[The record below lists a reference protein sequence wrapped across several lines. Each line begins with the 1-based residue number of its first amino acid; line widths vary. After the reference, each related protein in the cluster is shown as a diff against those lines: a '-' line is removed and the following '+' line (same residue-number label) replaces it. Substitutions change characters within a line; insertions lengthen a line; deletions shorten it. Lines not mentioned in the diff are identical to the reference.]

1 MRKRKLKKFIA
12 LILAFVMLFS
22 LGGNVVSANVS
33 DEITEKSLDQV
44 QRENEAKL
52 LERKVSDETK
62 AFSPGDDYSLDNNA
76 VEMFDLPNNTP
87 KINMEGI
94 PKIKSKSKVR
104 KENDEQRYNVLVLDT
119 SASSSFLDSSGNI
132 FYTADTAID
141 YVKASAKKFIE
152 GVQKADGTNYVA
164 IVEYKG
170 STANVVSE
178 FSTDFVSLNAAIDG
192 LYASQNTRNVAAGL
206 QKADTLINE
215 ISNPKAIKNVVLFT
229 TGMTNDGEYS
239 YDGHYNEDTIGSEWR
254 RSDTQVRLY
263 AYSNAAYAMAETL
276 KSKATVYSVGLF
288 QMMENMPEEGLEIV
302 QFFKL
307 FSSELATSLE
317 HFYDVKDP
325 NDLEFIFGEIAD
337 KVTTKDVNFY
347 FASGEE
353 KDYEAVCHYSDNY
366 FRKASCGTRQLDG
379 YNHSLS
385 TASLCLAL
393 SAFGSNDGGNSDYT
407 NKYKNVEKLL
417 TDLEFEEFDKNDWF
431 VKKPQSDSIGVVAA
445 NKKLSI
451 DDKECTL
458 MAVAVRGG
466 GNESEWAGNFTLGK
480 SGQHY
485 GFAQAKKQVL
495 DFLKS
500 YIREN
505 KISGDIKIWL
515 TGYSRAAA
523 TANLVAGALDD
534 GEKLGDGVVLKKED
548 LYAYCFETPM
558 GATKSEIKNRLKYN
572 NIYNIINKND
582 PVTKVAMFVLDFT
595 RFGGDYFLP
604 DKISDGNNYA
614 AKKNAMEQFYDKMSS
629 KNEIGKYAVDDFVM
643 KKIDVKYLLP
653 GGKSPVQN
661 DENNKSIQA
670 EYLDTTINKLTKERV
685 KTRDNYVKELQN
697 GIRTIFT
704 VKYGTMFPDQPIQ
717 RINKFFDLFLE
728 KLCSV
733 DTLGEIVIAALNP
746 HPDAS
751 VKKVIE
757 DVMEEALN
765 EAGIN
770 NYSPSALKEFA
781 GAVAEMLV
789 IFVVSHPNLTVTGV
803 SNAKTLG
810 AAHYPELCMAWL
822 MSQDENYTSSPTEF
836 DGNGNYRVIHIN
848 CPIDVEVY
856 DSENILQA
864 RIVDDIPQEI
874 KNGTVVASL
883 NEDDEKIVYL
893 PTNASYQI
901 KLTATDNGT
910 MNYSINEFSST
921 AGDITRVVNY
931 KDINLNKN
939 DVFNAVVPAYVD
951 DEQNNE
957 IEGSTTEYEL
967 KSPDGKE
974 INPDQNLSGE
984 DAKSAYYMVTVE
996 VDSDEHGIAIG
1007 QGIRQE
1013 GNFAKVEAV
1022 AKEGYQFVGW
1032 YENDKL
1038 ISQETQYRF
1047 CVEKDTLLVA
1057 KFEKDGESA
1066 NLENPANPE
1075 NPDSGK
1081 DNNTGNNSGSG
1092 INENGGEKIES
1103 VSTGDESAVGFCSLM
1118 AVIMVSIVMC
1128 MAFTKIRRKKQRN

>member
-1 MRKRKLKKFIA
+1 MYKR
-12 LILAFVMLFS
+12 
-22 LGGNVVSANVS
+22 
-33 DEITEKSLDQV
+33 Q
-44 QRENEAKL
+44 
-52 LERKVSDETK
+52 
-62 AFSPGDDYSLDNNA
+62 
-76 VEMFDLPNNTP
+76 
-87 KINMEGI
+87 
-94 PKIKSKSKVR
+94 
-104 KENDEQRYNVLVLDT
+104 
-119 SASSSFLDSSGNI
+119 
-132 FYTADTAID
+132 
-141 YVKASAKKFIE
+141 
-152 GVQKADGTNYVA
+152 
-164 IVEYKG
+164 
-170 STANVVSE
+170 
-178 FSTDFVSLNAAIDG
+178 
-192 LYASQNTRNVAAGL
+192 
-206 QKADTLINE
+206 
-215 ISNPKAIKNVVLFT
+215 
-229 TGMTNDGEYS
+229 
-239 YDGHYNEDTIGSEWR
+239 
-254 RSDTQVRLY
+254 
-263 AYSNAAYAMAETL
+263 
-276 KSKATVYSVGLF
+276 
-288 QMMENMPEEGLEIV
+288 
-302 QFFKL
+302 
-307 FSSELATSLE
+307 
-317 HFYDVKDP
+317 
-325 NDLEFIFGEIAD
+325 
-337 KVTTKDVNFY
+337 
-347 FASGEE
+347 
-353 KDYEAVCHYSDNY
+353 
-366 FRKASCGTRQLDG
+366 
-379 YNHSLS
+379 
-385 TASLCLAL
+385 
-393 SAFGSNDGGNSDYT
+393 
-407 NKYKNVEKLL
+407 
-417 TDLEFEEFDKNDWF
+417 
-431 VKKPQSDSIGVVAA
+431 
-445 NKKLSI
+445 
-451 DDKECTL
+451 
-458 MAVAVRGG
+458 
-466 GNESEWAGNFTLGK
+466 
-480 SGQHY
+480 
-485 GFAQAKKQVL
+485 
-495 DFLKS
+495 
-500 YIREN
+500 
-505 KISGDIKIWL
+505 
-515 TGYSRAAA
+515 
-523 TANLVAGALDD
+523 
-534 GEKLGDGVVLKKED
+534 
-548 LYAYCFETPM
+548 
-558 GATKSEIKNRLKYN
+558 
-572 NIYNIINKND
+572 
-582 PVTKVAMFVLDFT
+582 
-595 RFGGDYFLP
+595 
-604 DKISDGNNYA
+604 
-614 AKKNAMEQFYDKMSS
+614 
-629 KNEIGKYAVDDFVM
+629 GKYAVDDFVM

-1081 DNNTGNNSGSG
+1081 DNNTGNNSGSET
-1092 INENGGEKIES
+1092 NENGGEKIES

>member
-1 MRKRKLKKFIA
+1 M
-12 LILAFVMLFS
+12 
-22 LGGNVVSANVS
+22 
-33 DEITEKSLDQV
+33 
-44 QRENEAKL
+44 
-52 LERKVSDETK
+52 
-62 AFSPGDDYSLDNNA
+62 
-76 VEMFDLPNNTP
+76 
-87 KINMEGI
+87 
-94 PKIKSKSKVR
+94 
-104 KENDEQRYNVLVLDT
+104 
-119 SASSSFLDSSGNI
+119 
-132 FYTADTAID
+132 
-141 YVKASAKKFIE
+141 
-152 GVQKADGTNYVA
+152 
-164 IVEYKG
+164 
-170 STANVVSE
+170 
-178 FSTDFVSLNAAIDG
+178 
-192 LYASQNTRNVAAGL
+192 
-206 QKADTLINE
+206 
-215 ISNPKAIKNVVLFT
+215 
-229 TGMTNDGEYS
+229 
-239 YDGHYNEDTIGSEWR
+239 
-254 RSDTQVRLY
+254 
-263 AYSNAAYAMAETL
+263 
-276 KSKATVYSVGLF
+276 
-288 QMMENMPEEGLEIV
+288 
-302 QFFKL
+302 
-307 FSSELATSLE
+307 
-317 HFYDVKDP
+317 
-325 NDLEFIFGEIAD
+325 
-337 KVTTKDVNFY
+337 
-347 FASGEE
+347 
-353 KDYEAVCHYSDNY
+353 
-366 FRKASCGTRQLDG
+366 
-379 YNHSLS
+379 
-385 TASLCLAL
+385 
-393 SAFGSNDGGNSDYT
+393 
-407 NKYKNVEKLL
+407 
-417 TDLEFEEFDKNDWF
+417 
-431 VKKPQSDSIGVVAA
+431 
-445 NKKLSI
+445 
-451 DDKECTL
+451 
-458 MAVAVRGG
+458 
-466 GNESEWAGNFTLGK
+466 
-480 SGQHY
+480 
-485 GFAQAKKQVL
+485 
-495 DFLKS
+495 
-500 YIREN
+500 
-505 KISGDIKIWL
+505 
-515 TGYSRAAA
+515 
-523 TANLVAGALDD
+523 
-534 GEKLGDGVVLKKED
+534 
-548 LYAYCFETPM
+548 
-558 GATKSEIKNRLKYN
+558 
-572 NIYNIINKND
+572 
-582 PVTKVAMFVLDFT
+582 
-595 RFGGDYFLP
+595 P

-653 GGKSPVQN
+653 GGSPVQN

>member
-1 MRKRKLKKFIA
+1 
-12 LILAFVMLFS
+12 
-22 LGGNVVSANVS
+22 
-33 DEITEKSLDQV
+33 
-44 QRENEAKL
+44 
-52 LERKVSDETK
+52 
-62 AFSPGDDYSLDNNA
+62 
-76 VEMFDLPNNTP
+76 
-87 KINMEGI
+87 
-94 PKIKSKSKVR
+94 
-104 KENDEQRYNVLVLDT
+104 
-119 SASSSFLDSSGNI
+119 
-132 FYTADTAID
+132 
-141 YVKASAKKFIE
+141 
-152 GVQKADGTNYVA
+152 
-164 IVEYKG
+164 
-170 STANVVSE
+170 
-178 FSTDFVSLNAAIDG
+178 
-192 LYASQNTRNVAAGL
+192 
-206 QKADTLINE
+206 
-215 ISNPKAIKNVVLFT
+215 
-229 TGMTNDGEYS
+229 MTNDGEYS

-307 FSSELATSLE
+307 FSSELTTSLE

-466 GNESEWAGNFTLGK
+466 GYESEWAGNFTLGK

-485 GFAQAKKQVL
+485 GFTQAKKQVL
-495 DFLKS
+495 EFLKS

-523 TANLVAGALDD
+523 IANLVAGALDD

-558 GATKSEIKNRLKYN
+558 GATKSEIRNRLKYN

-582 PVTKVAMFVLDFT
+582 PVTKVAMSALDFT

-604 DKISDGNNYA
+604 DKISDGNNNA

-629 KNEIGKYAVDDFVM
+629 KNEVGKYAVDDFVM

-685 KTRDNYVKELQN
+685 KTRDNY
-697 GIRTIFT
+697 
-704 VKYGTMFPDQPIQ
+704 
-717 RINKFFDLFLE
+717 
-728 KLCSV
+728 
-733 DTLGEIVIAALNP
+733 
-746 HPDAS
+746 

>member
-1 MRKRKLKKFIA
+1 M
-12 LILAFVMLFS
+12 
-22 LGGNVVSANVS
+22 VSANVS

-44 QRENEAKL
+44 QRESEAKL
-52 LERKVSDETK
+52 LERKVSDDTK

-458 MAVAVRGG
+458 IAVAVRGG
-466 GNESEWAGNFTLGK
+466 GYESEWAGNFTLGK

-582 PVTKVAMFVLDFT
+582 PVTKVAMSALDFT

-643 KKIDVKYLLP
+643 KKNDVKYLLP

-685 KTRDNYVKELQN
+685 KTRDNY
-697 GIRTIFT
+697 
-704 VKYGTMFPDQPIQ
+704 
-717 RINKFFDLFLE
+717 
-728 KLCSV
+728 
-733 DTLGEIVIAALNP
+733 
-746 HPDAS
+746 

-910 MNYSINEFSST
+910 MNYSINEFSYT

>member
-22 LGGNVVSANVS
+22 LGGGNVVSANVS

-52 LERKVSDETK
+52 LERKVSDDTK

-458 MAVAVRGG
+458 IAVAVRGG
-466 GNESEWAGNFTLGK
+466 GYESEWAGNFTLGK

-582 PVTKVAMFVLDFT
+582 PVTKVAMSALDFT

-653 GGKSPVQN
+653 RGKSPVQN

-685 KTRDNYVKELQN
+685 KTRDNY
-697 GIRTIFT
+697 
-704 VKYGTMFPDQPIQ
+704 
-717 RINKFFDLFLE
+717 
-728 KLCSV
+728 
-733 DTLGEIVIAALNP
+733 
-746 HPDAS
+746 

>member
-1 MRKRKLKKFIA
+1 M
-12 LILAFVMLFS
+12 
-22 LGGNVVSANVS
+22 
-33 DEITEKSLDQV
+33 
-44 QRENEAKL
+44 
-52 LERKVSDETK
+52 
-62 AFSPGDDYSLDNNA
+62 
-76 VEMFDLPNNTP
+76 
-87 KINMEGI
+87 
-94 PKIKSKSKVR
+94 
-104 KENDEQRYNVLVLDT
+104 
-119 SASSSFLDSSGNI
+119 
-132 FYTADTAID
+132 
-141 YVKASAKKFIE
+141 
-152 GVQKADGTNYVA
+152 
-164 IVEYKG
+164 
-170 STANVVSE
+170 
-178 FSTDFVSLNAAIDG
+178 
-192 LYASQNTRNVAAGL
+192 
-206 QKADTLINE
+206 
-215 ISNPKAIKNVVLFT
+215 
-229 TGMTNDGEYS
+229 
-239 YDGHYNEDTIGSEWR
+239 
-254 RSDTQVRLY
+254 
-263 AYSNAAYAMAETL
+263 
-276 KSKATVYSVGLF
+276 
-288 QMMENMPEEGLEIV
+288 
-302 QFFKL
+302 
-307 FSSELATSLE
+307 
-317 HFYDVKDP
+317 
-325 NDLEFIFGEIAD
+325 
-337 KVTTKDVNFY
+337 
-347 FASGEE
+347 
-353 KDYEAVCHYSDNY
+353 
-366 FRKASCGTRQLDG
+366 
-379 YNHSLS
+379 
-385 TASLCLAL
+385 
-393 SAFGSNDGGNSDYT
+393 
-407 NKYKNVEKLL
+407 
-417 TDLEFEEFDKNDWF
+417 
-431 VKKPQSDSIGVVAA
+431 
-445 NKKLSI
+445 
-451 DDKECTL
+451 
-458 MAVAVRGG
+458 
-466 GNESEWAGNFTLGK
+466 
-480 SGQHY
+480 
-485 GFAQAKKQVL
+485 
-495 DFLKS
+495 
-500 YIREN
+500 
-505 KISGDIKIWL
+505 
-515 TGYSRAAA
+515 
-523 TANLVAGALDD
+523 
-534 GEKLGDGVVLKKED
+534 
-548 LYAYCFETPM
+548 
-558 GATKSEIKNRLKYN
+558 
-572 NIYNIINKND
+572 
-582 PVTKVAMFVLDFT
+582 
-595 RFGGDYFLP
+595 
-604 DKISDGNNYA
+604 
-614 AKKNAMEQFYDKMSS
+614 
-629 KNEIGKYAVDDFVM
+629 
-643 KKIDVKYLLP
+643 
-653 GGKSPVQN
+653 
-661 DENNKSIQA
+661 
-670 EYLDTTINKLTKERV
+670 
-685 KTRDNYVKELQN
+685 
-697 GIRTIFT
+697 
-704 VKYGTMFPDQPIQ
+704 
-717 RINKFFDLFLE
+717 
-728 KLCSV
+728 
-733 DTLGEIVIAALNP
+733 IAALNP

-1066 NLENPANPE
+1066 NPE

-1081 DNNTGNNSGSG
+1081 DNNIGNNSGSG

>member
-52 LERKVSDETK
+52 LERKVSDDTK

-366 FRKASCGTRQLDG
+366 FRKTSCGTRQLDG

-393 SAFGSNDGGNSDYT
+393 SAFGSNVGGNSDYT

-431 VKKPQSDSIGVVAA
+431 GKKPQSDSIGVVAA

-466 GNESEWAGNFTLGK
+466 GYESEWAGNFTLGK

-582 PVTKVAMFVLDFT
+582 PVTKVAMSALDFT

-643 KKIDVKYLLP
+643 KKNDVKYLLP

-685 KTRDNYVKELQN
+685 KTRDNY
-697 GIRTIFT
+697 
-704 VKYGTMFPDQPIQ
+704 
-717 RINKFFDLFLE
+717 
-728 KLCSV
+728 
-733 DTLGEIVIAALNP
+733 
-746 HPDAS
+746 

-864 RIVDDIPQEI
+864 RIVADIPQEI

>member
-1 MRKRKLKKFIA
+1 M
-12 LILAFVMLFS
+12 
-22 LGGNVVSANVS
+22 VSANVS

-52 LERKVSDETK
+52 LERKVSDDTK

-458 MAVAVRGG
+458 IAVAVRGG
-466 GNESEWAGNFTLGK
+466 YESEWAGNFTLGK

-582 PVTKVAMFVLDFT
+582 PVTKVAMSALDFT

-685 KTRDNYVKELQN
+685 KTRDNY
-697 GIRTIFT
+697 
-704 VKYGTMFPDQPIQ
+704 
-717 RINKFFDLFLE
+717 
-728 KLCSV
+728 
-733 DTLGEIVIAALNP
+733 
-746 HPDAS
+746 

>member
-1 MRKRKLKKFIA
+1 M
-12 LILAFVMLFS
+12 
-22 LGGNVVSANVS
+22 VSANVS

-52 LERKVSDETK
+52 LERKVSDDTK

-458 MAVAVRGG
+458 IAVAVRGG
-466 GNESEWAGNFTLGK
+466 GYESEWAGNFTLGK

-582 PVTKVAMFVLDFT
+582 PVTKVAMSALDFT

-643 KKIDVKYLLP
+643 KKNDVKYLLP

-685 KTRDNYVKELQN
+685 KTRDNY
-697 GIRTIFT
+697 
-704 VKYGTMFPDQPIQ
+704 
-717 RINKFFDLFLE
+717 
-728 KLCSV
+728 
-733 DTLGEIVIAALNP
+733 
-746 HPDAS
+746 

-996 VDSDEHGIAIG
+996 VLS
-1007 QGIRQE
+1007 
-1013 GNFAKVEAV
+1013 
-1022 AKEGYQFVGW
+1022 
-1032 YENDKL
+1032 L
-1038 ISQETQYRF
+1038 IH
-1047 CVEKDTLLVA
+1047 
-1057 KFEKDGESA
+1057 
-1066 NLENPANPE
+1066 
-1075 NPDSGK
+1075 
-1081 DNNTGNNSGSG
+1081 
-1092 INENGGEKIES
+1092 I
-1103 VSTGDESAVGFCSLM
+1103 
-1118 AVIMVSIVMC
+1118 
-1128 MAFTKIRRKKQRN
+1128 

>member
-1 MRKRKLKKFIA
+1 
-12 LILAFVMLFS
+12 
-22 LGGNVVSANVS
+22 
-33 DEITEKSLDQV
+33 
-44 QRENEAKL
+44 
-52 LERKVSDETK
+52 
-62 AFSPGDDYSLDNNA
+62 
-76 VEMFDLPNNTP
+76 
-87 KINMEGI
+87 
-94 PKIKSKSKVR
+94 
-104 KENDEQRYNVLVLDT
+104 
-119 SASSSFLDSSGNI
+119 
-132 FYTADTAID
+132 
-141 YVKASAKKFIE
+141 
-152 GVQKADGTNYVA
+152 
-164 IVEYKG
+164 
-170 STANVVSE
+170 
-178 FSTDFVSLNAAIDG
+178 
-192 LYASQNTRNVAAGL
+192 
-206 QKADTLINE
+206 
-215 ISNPKAIKNVVLFT
+215 
-229 TGMTNDGEYS
+229 
-239 YDGHYNEDTIGSEWR
+239 
-254 RSDTQVRLY
+254 
-263 AYSNAAYAMAETL
+263 
-276 KSKATVYSVGLF
+276 
-288 QMMENMPEEGLEIV
+288 
-302 QFFKL
+302 
-307 FSSELATSLE
+307 
-317 HFYDVKDP
+317 
-325 NDLEFIFGEIAD
+325 
-337 KVTTKDVNFY
+337 
-347 FASGEE
+347 
-353 KDYEAVCHYSDNY
+353 
-366 FRKASCGTRQLDG
+366 
-379 YNHSLS
+379 
-385 TASLCLAL
+385 
-393 SAFGSNDGGNSDYT
+393 
-407 NKYKNVEKLL
+407 
-417 TDLEFEEFDKNDWF
+417 
-431 VKKPQSDSIGVVAA
+431 
-445 NKKLSI
+445 
-451 DDKECTL
+451 
-458 MAVAVRGG
+458 
-466 GNESEWAGNFTLGK
+466 
-480 SGQHY
+480 
-485 GFAQAKKQVL
+485 
-495 DFLKS
+495 
-500 YIREN
+500 
-505 KISGDIKIWL
+505 
-515 TGYSRAAA
+515 
-523 TANLVAGALDD
+523 
-534 GEKLGDGVVLKKED
+534 
-548 LYAYCFETPM
+548 
-558 GATKSEIKNRLKYN
+558 
-572 NIYNIINKND
+572 
-582 PVTKVAMFVLDFT
+582 
-595 RFGGDYFLP
+595 
-604 DKISDGNNYA
+604 
-614 AKKNAMEQFYDKMSS
+614 MSS

-685 KTRDNYVKELQN
+685 KTRDNY
-697 GIRTIFT
+697 
-704 VKYGTMFPDQPIQ
+704 
-717 RINKFFDLFLE
+717 
-728 KLCSV
+728 
-733 DTLGEIVIAALNP
+733 
-746 HPDAS
+746 

>member
-1 MRKRKLKKFIA
+1 M
-12 LILAFVMLFS
+12 
-22 LGGNVVSANVS
+22 VSANVS

-52 LERKVSDETK
+52 LERKVSDDTK
-62 AFSPGDDYSLDNNA
+62 AFSPCDDYSLDNNA

-458 MAVAVRGG
+458 IAVAVRGG
-466 GNESEWAGNFTLGK
+466 GYESEWAGNFTLGK

-582 PVTKVAMFVLDFT
+582 PVTKVAMSALDFT

-653 GGKSPVQN
+653 RGKSPVQN

-685 KTRDNYVKELQN
+685 KTRDNY
-697 GIRTIFT
+697 
-704 VKYGTMFPDQPIQ
+704 
-717 RINKFFDLFLE
+717 
-728 KLCSV
+728 
-733 DTLGEIVIAALNP
+733 
-746 HPDAS
+746 

>member
-1 MRKRKLKKFIA
+1 M
-12 LILAFVMLFS
+12 
-22 LGGNVVSANVS
+22 VSANVS

-52 LERKVSDETK
+52 LERKVSDDTK

-229 TGMTNDGEYS
+229 AGMTNDGEYS

-307 FSSELATSLE
+307 ISSELATSLE

-366 FRKASCGTRQLDG
+366 FRKTSCGTRQLDG

-466 GNESEWAGNFTLGK
+466 GYESEWAGNFTLGK

-582 PVTKVAMFVLDFT
+582 PVTKVAMSALDFT

-670 EYLDTTINKLTKERV
+670 EYLDTTINKLTKEGV
-685 KTRDNYVKELQN
+685 KTRDNY
-697 GIRTIFT
+697 
-704 VKYGTMFPDQPIQ
+704 
-717 RINKFFDLFLE
+717 
-728 KLCSV
+728 
-733 DTLGEIVIAALNP
+733 
-746 HPDAS
+746 

-1066 NLENPANPE
+1066 NPE

>member
-1 MRKRKLKKFIA
+1 M
-12 LILAFVMLFS
+12 
-22 LGGNVVSANVS
+22 VSANVS

-52 LERKVSDETK
+52 LERKVSDDTK

-229 TGMTNDGEYS
+229 AGMTNDGEYS

-366 FRKASCGTRQLDG
+366 FRKTSCGTRQLDG

-466 GNESEWAGNFTLGK
+466 GYESEWAGNFTLGK

-582 PVTKVAMFVLDFT
+582 PVTKVAMSALDFT

-604 DKISDGNNYA
+604 DKISDGNNNA

-629 KNEIGKYAVDDFVM
+629 KNEVGKYAVDDFVM

-670 EYLDTTINKLTKERV
+670 EYLDTTINKLTKEGV
-685 KTRDNYVKELQN
+685 KTRDNY
-697 GIRTIFT
+697 
-704 VKYGTMFPDQPIQ
+704 
-717 RINKFFDLFLE
+717 
-728 KLCSV
+728 
-733 DTLGEIVIAALNP
+733 
-746 HPDAS
+746 

-1066 NLENPANPE
+1066 NPE

>member
-22 LGGNVVSANVS
+22 LGGGNVVSANVS

-52 LERKVSDETK
+52 LERKVSDDTK

-178 FSTDFVSLNAAIDG
+178 ISTDFVSLNAAIDG

-458 MAVAVRGG
+458 IAVAVRGG
-466 GNESEWAGNFTLGK
+466 GYESEWAGNFTLGK

-582 PVTKVAMFVLDFT
+582 PVTKVAMSALDFT

-643 KKIDVKYLLP
+643 KKNDVKYLLP

-685 KTRDNYVKELQN
+685 KTRDNY
-697 GIRTIFT
+697 
-704 VKYGTMFPDQPIQ
+704 
-717 RINKFFDLFLE
+717 
-728 KLCSV
+728 
-733 DTLGEIVIAALNP
+733 
-746 HPDAS
+746 

>member
-52 LERKVSDETK
+52 LERKVSDDTK

-307 FSSELATSLE
+307 FSSELTTSLE

-458 MAVAVRGG
+458 MAVAVCGG
-466 GNESEWAGNFTLGK
+466 GYESEWAGNFTLGK

-485 GFAQAKKQVL
+485 GFTQAKKQVL
-495 DFLKS
+495 EFLKS

-558 GATKSEIKNRLKYN
+558 GATKSEIRNRLKYN

-582 PVTKVAMFVLDFT
+582 PVTKVAMSALDFT

-604 DKISDGNNYA
+604 DKISDGNNNA

-629 KNEIGKYAVDDFVM
+629 KNEVGKYAVDDFVM

-685 KTRDNYVKELQN
+685 KTRDNY
-697 GIRTIFT
+697 
-704 VKYGTMFPDQPIQ
+704 
-717 RINKFFDLFLE
+717 
-728 KLCSV
+728 
-733 DTLGEIVIAALNP
+733 
-746 HPDAS
+746 

>member
-12 LILAFVMLFS
+12 LILAFLMLFS

-52 LERKVSDETK
+52 LERKVSDDTK

-307 FSSELATSLE
+307 FSSELTTSLE

-466 GNESEWAGNFTLGK
+466 GYESEWAGNFTLGK

-485 GFAQAKKQVL
+485 GFTQAKKQVL
-495 DFLKS
+495 EFLKS

-558 GATKSEIKNRLKYN
+558 GATKSEIRNRLKYN

-582 PVTKVAMFVLDFT
+582 PVTKVAMSALDFT

-604 DKISDGNNYA
+604 DKISDGNNNA

-629 KNEIGKYAVDDFVM
+629 KNEVGKYAVDDFVM

-685 KTRDNYVKELQN
+685 KTRDNY
-697 GIRTIFT
+697 
-704 VKYGTMFPDQPIQ
+704 
-717 RINKFFDLFLE
+717 
-728 KLCSV
+728 
-733 DTLGEIVIAALNP
+733 
-746 HPDAS
+746 

-939 DVFNAVVPAYVD
+939 DVFKAVVPAYVD